1 MINGGK
7 LNSKVLHTHITH
19 TSLHPTLTFSHAQ
32 QSSVPHNTLY
42 KYLCYT
48 YTIPLPVLLA
58 CDISDTLTPSPSF
71 ICRRFQFTSLTHT
84 PPLPSLQIPSLLFY
98 SLSLSVTVTTTTV
111 LVSTVVIC
119 PLNFA
124 FKSQPVTHTLTLRH
138 LFINK

>member
-1 MINGGK
+1 VIF
-7 LNSKVLHTHITH
+7 LTH
-19 TSLHPTLTFSHAQ
+19 SL
-32 QSSVPHNTLY
+32 
-42 KYLCYT
+42 
-48 YTIPLPVLLA
+48 PLPRLSVGA
-58 CDISDTLTPSPSF
+58 
-71 ICRRFQFTSLTHT
+71 FTSLTHT

-98 SLSLSVTVTTTTV
+98 FPFFTLSLSVTVTVTVTVTTTV